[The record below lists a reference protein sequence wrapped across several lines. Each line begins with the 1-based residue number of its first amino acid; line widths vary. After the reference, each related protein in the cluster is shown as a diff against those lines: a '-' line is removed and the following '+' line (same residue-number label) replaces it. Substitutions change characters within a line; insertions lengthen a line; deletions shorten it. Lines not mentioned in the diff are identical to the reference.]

1 MDSGLH
7 CPADTPTFNFIG
19 LCDMLMEADAN
30 AIELSLQT
38 NLQIF
43 SFFPFTTRALHILI
57 CSVYCLKLQALMT
70 DVFSPKGNFLGQH
83 NLFLFAPCMNDS
95 WPVTFPKGSG
105 WGLSVLGLGWGSDGR
120 WAGGRKCKPIHIRP
134 HLDLAR
140 QLFMHDSNKRA
151 ALHIHLVGPQSIDH

>member
-19 LCDMLMEADAN
+19 CDMLMEADAN
-30 AIELSLQT
+30 AMKLSLQR

-43 SFFPFTTRALHILI
+43 SFFHSPFVLSLFY
-57 CSVYCLKLQALMT
+57 SVLTVRCLKLRALMT
-70 DVFSPKGNFLGQH
+70 DVFSPKGKFLRQH
-83 NLFLFAPCMNDS
+83 NLFWCAPCMNDS

-105 WGLSVLGLGWGSDGR
+105 WGLSGLGLGWGSDGR
-120 WAGGRKCKPIHIRP
+120 WAGGRKCKLIHIRP
-134 HLDLAR
+134 HLDPAR
-140 QLFMHDSNKRA
+140 QLFMHDSNKSA